1 MKYTL
6 DATNKKL
13 GRIATE
19 IATILRGKN
28 SPDFTPNKQSGHVVE
43 VVNASKLDLTDK
55 MDDTY
60 KTFSGYPGGLKIE
73 TRGNLLKRRGI
84 SEILMRTVRG
94 MLPRNKLRDDMLKN
108 LKVSEYEVTVKVTG
122 GGSHSQAEAVR
133 HGIARALIKID
144 EEFKS
149 DLKKAGFLKRDPRAK
164 ERRKFGLKKARKSAQ
179 WSKR

>member
-1 MKYTL
+1 MFMKYTL

-108 LKVSEYEVTVKVTG
+108 LKVSE
-122 GGSHSQAEAVR
+122 
-133 HGIARALIKID
+133 
-144 EEFKS
+144 
-149 DLKKAGFLKRDPRAK
+149 
-164 ERRKFGLKKARKSAQ
+164 
-179 WSKR
+179 

>member
-13 GRIATE
+13 GRLATE

-28 SPDFTPNKQSGHVVE
+28 SPDFMPNKLSGNVVE
-43 VVNASKLDLTDK
+43 VINASKLDLTDK

-73 TRGNLLKRRGI
+73 TRGHLLKRRGI

-94 MLPRNKLRDDMLKN
+94 MLARTKLREDMLKN
-108 LKVSEYEVTVKVTG
+108 LKVTE
-122 GGSHSQAEAVR
+122 
-133 HGIARALIKID
+133 
-144 EEFKS
+144 
-149 DLKKAGFLKRDPRAK
+149 
-164 ERRKFGLKKARKSAQ
+164 
-179 WSKR
+179 